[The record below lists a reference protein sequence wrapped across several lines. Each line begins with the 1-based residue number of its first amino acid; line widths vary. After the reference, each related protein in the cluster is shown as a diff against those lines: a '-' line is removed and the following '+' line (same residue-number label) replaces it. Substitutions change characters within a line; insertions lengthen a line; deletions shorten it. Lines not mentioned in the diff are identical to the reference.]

1 MEGTNWKI
9 NWSLFD
15 SFVSEMM
22 SCRVV
27 REGVSDKRVHGL
39 LYFLPP
45 TGHGIRWARTAFEKM
60 RWNQNISLKFNI
72 FHNPCTQNRNLQGHW
87 HWDNEKTAWQGAI
100 LKTILPFLSMERD
113 IPSHHWRAHQLHL
126 RRWTWSP
133 WSPRLTHSPRRSCR
147 NSSKMYDILLF
158 NLITS

>member
-1 MEGTNWKI
+1 MEGTNWRI
-9 NWSLFD
+9 NWSLF
-15 SFVSEMM
+15 VSDIM

-45 TGHGIRWARTAFEKM
+45 TGHGIRWARTSFEKI
-60 RWNQNISLKFNI
+60 RWNPNISLKSIFN
-72 FHNPCTQNRNLQGHW
+72 HKSNPCSQNRNLQGHW
-87 HWDNEKTAWQGAI
+87 HWDNEKTAWQGTI
-100 LKTILPFLSMERD
+100 LKTILPFRD

-126 RRWTWSP
+126 HRWTWSP

-147 NSSKMYDILLF
+147 NSSKMYDILLL

>member
-113 IPSHHWRAHQLHL
+113 IPSHHWELINCICAGEPDPPDRQGWLIHQGGAAGIQAKCTIFYCS
-126 RRWTWSP
+126 TW
-133 WSPRLTHSPRRSCR
+133 
-147 NSSKMYDILLF
+147 
-158 NLITS
+158 